1 MVVLEVCRESH
12 PYQLTPGLQ
21 HIQALDKITLTRL
34 YQQPATCLSILRLLP
49 PLAKH
54 VIMRMLLA
62 GAVEMSVAIAWVFD
76 SKRSALDATL
86 DSLHRFNIVSTESSV
101 LKINPVFQAS
111 LKSALVG
118 GANHSSF
125 GLTVESKDKTPVTID
140 YLDKYAK
147 DAWETVLHYLVGT
160 PSDKKPMAASALLL
174 LRNLI
179 LTFRGFDSMPLL
191 PSSSKIQVMALMEY
205 SGLMAPSNT
214 SKELRITNKGFQFLL
229 QDVNEQ
235 VWAFLLQY
243 LEMAP
248 KQLGMDPVDVLN
260 FLFQLGSLELGQDYS
275 VTALTDTQKKMLEDL
290 KHLGLVYQRKTKSSR
305 FYPTRLATSLTSG
318 AVTSNESND
327 SGYIIVETNFKVYA
341 YTSSPLQIA
350 VLSLFLSLKA
360 RFANMVIGVLTR
372 DSVREAYNNGISASQ
387 ICQFLSN
394 HAHSEMKKQLPS
406 TVVDQIR
413 LWEAERNRA
422 TARQGMLYSDFSR
435 AKDFEDVLTFA
446 RGLGY
451 VLWSSHEKRMLVVTP
466 EGHARVREHLQR
478 NK

>member
-1 MVVLEVCRESH
+1 MSE
-12 PYQLTPGLQ
+12 
-21 HIQALDKITLTRL
+21 
-34 YQQPATCLSILRLLP
+34 
-49 PLAKH
+49 LAN
-54 VIMRMLLA
+54 
-62 GAVEMSVAIAWVFD
+62 
-76 SKRSALDATL
+76 SALDATL